1 MEYKKLWIGFT
12 LVVVISFAV
21 LIYFGVEIYREAPP
35 IPEQVITTEGEV
47 LFSGQDVKEG
57 QNVWQSIGGQ
67 EVGSIDLSDT
77 DYPQV
82 QKEKEPSI
90 S

>member
-21 LIYFGVEIYREAPP
+21 LIYFGVEIYREVPH
-35 IPEQVITTEGEV
+35 IPEQVTPTEGEV